1 MNESIDSPVAHQIL
15 NYLFENPDAQDTLEG
30 IVQWWLL
37 DRKIERQTVEV
48 QEALAKLVADGFVI
62 EHKTNDSRTHYSI
75 NPEKKADIGA
85 VLKEKSSTQG
95 R

>member
-15 NYLFENPDAQDTLEG
+15 NYLFQNPEAQDTLEG

-48 QEALAKLVADGFVI
+48 KEALAKLVTEGFVI

-85 VLKEKSSTQG
+85 VLSQRPSSQS
-95 R
+95 